1 MAFASARAAKEA
13 PTVLD
18 DDIEDDADDVEENG
32 RQSTPVVDGA
42 DSASSGTPTP
52 PPPPSSSVDADPNSS
67 SSPAVV
73 AATAASF
80 RPSRSSARE
89 AKRLFPGREMRKL
102 IQLQT
107 RIGRDVD
114 RRAGRGTTAAS
125 REYLIDMAHR
135 QNGECV

>member
-52 PPPPSSSVDADPNSS
+52 PPPSSVDADQNSS
-67 SSPAVV
+67 SAAAVV